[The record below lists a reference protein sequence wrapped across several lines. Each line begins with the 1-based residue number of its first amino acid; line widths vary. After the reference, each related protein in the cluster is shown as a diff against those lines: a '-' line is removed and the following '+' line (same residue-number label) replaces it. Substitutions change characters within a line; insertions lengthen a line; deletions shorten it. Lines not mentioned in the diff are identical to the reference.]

1 MHEHILDT
9 RTKKNLGLLS
19 RQDFIEHFYLAGGT
33 ACALH
38 LGHRTSDDLD
48 FFSAQDLTYYP
59 IQNSLRNKGHFIVD
73 YSDSQTLVGRFNETK
88 VSFFT
93 YFYPLIGESIDLLN
107 ITISSLMDIGCMKVD
122 AISSRGS
129 KRDFVDLYFILKKFN
144 WSLKEFFKCFE
155 KKYGRG
161 NYNVVHILKSLVYF
175 DDADMDPELDMKVP
189 FSWEEAKAFYIDEI
203 KLFSRF

>member
-19 RQDFIEHFYLAGGT
+19 RQDFIAHFYLAGGT

>member
-19 RQDFIEHFYLAGGT
+19 RQDFIAHFYLAGGT

-93 YFYPLIGESIDLLN
+93 YSYPLIGESIDLLN